1 MKKII
6 DFIKVNKVGVFLI
19 IVSIALHIINFVIS
33 TTNKTDSNN
42 LIESSIQKQEDIHVK
57 QEKEQ
62 SDKIDKKLS
71 VITEI
76 RKENKE
82 IFTRI
87 DKVEKKMDAVY
98 LINQKKID
106 TKYDKKIKYVSNTR
120 VDTTASIL
128 SGLLN
133 DKLEQ

>member
-1 MKKII
+1 MKKISIILGISFVTIICFFYYIICNFIPTDNHSFDEHMINIENEFNTEYI
-6 DFIKVNKVGVFLI
+6 DESNFIYDNK
-19 IVSIALHIINFVIS
+19 IN
-33 TTNKTDSNN
+33 
-42 LIESSIQKQEDIHVK
+42 
-57 QEKEQ
+57 
-62 SDKIDKKLS
+62 DKIDKKLS

-106 TKYDKKIKYVSNTR
+106 TKYDKKIKDVSNTR